1 MVLAFVQARMSSK
14 RFPGKVLAP
23 FNGVPILTCVIERLS
38 EVISS
43 DRIVVLTSTNQSD
56 DPLVSYMEN
65 AGICVYR
72 GPLKNVF
79 ERFQLCLREY
89 PCSWFFRICADSP
102 LLDNAILQTMLI
114 KSGEPSVDLIT
125 NVFPR
130 TFPKGQS
137 VEMLNADT
145 FTSIDSNNL
154 TREQQEHV
162 TKIYYEKPENYKIIN
177 LESSGKGLSTINLS
191 VDTIED
197 LYRLQDFLTL
207 SENITWKF
215 VE

>member
-1 MVLAFVQARMSSK
+1 MVRVFIQARMSSK

-23 FNGVPILTCVIERLS
+23 FNGIPILTRVIGRVS
-38 EVISS
+38 KVISS
-43 DRIVVLTSTNQSD
+43 GRIVVLTSTNQSD
-56 DPLVSYMEN
+56 DPLVCYMLD
-65 AGICVYR
+65 AGISVYR
-72 GPLKNVF
+72 GPLENVF

-102 LLDNAILQTMLI
+102 LIDNEILKTMLI
-114 KSGEPSVDLIT
+114 RNDKLDVDLIT

-145 FTSIDSNNL
+145 FSGIDPYSLNSG
-154 TREQQEHV
+154 QQEHV
-162 TKIYYEKPENYKIIN
+162 TKVYYENPESYRIIN
-177 LESSGKGLSTINLS
+177 VESSERNLAAINLS

-197 LYRLQDFLTL
+197 LYRLQFFDL
-207 SENITWKF
+207 E
-215 VE
+215 

>member
-1 MVLAFVQARMSSK
+1 MVLAFVQARMSSN

-79 ERFQLCLREY
+79 ERFQLCLRKY

-114 KSGEPSVDLIT
+114 KSGESGVDLIT

-137 VEMLNADT
+137 IEMIKADT
-145 FTSIDSNNL
+145 FESIDPNNL
-154 TREQQEHV
+154 TWIQQEHV
-162 TKIYYEKPENYKIIN
+162 TKVYYERPENYKIVN
-177 LESSGKGLSTINLS
+177 LELLGKSLETINLS

-197 LYRLQDFLTL
+197 LYRLQDFSTL
-207 SENITWKF
+207 SEDIAWKF
-215 VE
+215 AE

>member
-1 MVLAFVQARMSSK
+1 MSSK

-23 FNGVPILTCVIERLS
+23 FNGIPILTRVIGRVS
-38 EVISS
+38 KVISS
-43 DRIVVLTSTNQSD
+43 GRIVVLTSTNQSD
-56 DPLVSYMEN
+56 DPLVCYMLD
-65 AGICVYR
+65 AGISVYR
-72 GPLKNVF
+72 GPLENVF

-102 LLDNAILQTMLI
+102 LIDNEILKTMLI
-114 KSGEPSVDLIT
+114 RNDKLDVDLIT

-145 FTSIDSNNL
+145 FSGIDPYSLNL
-154 TREQQEHV
+154 GQQEHV
-162 TKIYYEKPENYKIIN
+162 TKVYYENPESYRIIN
-177 LESSGKGLSTINLS
+177 VESSERNLAAINLS

-197 LYRLQDFLTL
+197 LYRLQFFDL
-207 SENITWKF
+207 E
-215 VE
+215 

>member
-1 MVLAFVQARMSSK
+1 MVLVFVQARMSSK

-23 FNGVPILTCVIERLS
+23 FHGVPIITCVIKRLS

-43 DRIVVLTSTNQSD
+43 ERIVVLTSTDQSD
-56 DPLVSYMEN
+56 DPLVSYMESV
-65 AGICVYR
+65 GICVYR
-72 GPLKNVF
+72 GSLENVF
-79 ERFQLCLREY
+79 GRFQSCLRKY
-89 PCSWFFRICADSP
+89 PCRWFFRICADSP
-102 LLDNAILQTMLI
+102 LLDNTILQTMLI
-114 KSGEPSVDLIT
+114 KSENSDVDLIT

-145 FTSIDSNNL
+145 FASIDSRSL
-154 TREQQEHV
+154 TWAQQEHV
-162 TKIYYEKPENYKIIN
+162 TKFYYERPENYKIVN
-177 LESSGKGLSTINLS
+177 LESLGKSLATINLS

-197 LYRLQDFLTL
+197 LYRLQDFFVL
-207 SENITWKF
+207 SEDIAWKF

>member
-1 MVLAFVQARMSSK
+1 MVRVFIQARMSAK

-23 FNGVPILTCVIERLS
+23 FNGIPILTCVIERVNK
-38 EVISS
+38 VIPSG
-43 DRIVVLTSTNQSD
+43 RIVVLTSTDQSD
-56 DPLVSYMEN
+56 DPLVCYMRN
-65 AGICVYR
+65 AGISVYR
-72 GPLKNVF
+72 GPLENVF

-102 LLDNAILQTMLI
+102 LLDNEILKTMLI
-114 KSGEPSVDLIT
+114 RNDKSDVDLIT

-145 FTSIDSNNL
+145 FAGINL
-154 TREQQEHV
+154 YGLTPVQQEHV
-162 TKIYYEKPENYKIIN
+162 TKVYYENPENYRIIN
-177 LESSGKGLSTINLS
+177 VESSDRSLAAINLS

-197 LYRLQDFLTL
+197 LYRLQNF
-207 SENITWKF
+207 SGFK
-215 VE
+215 

>member
-38 EVISS
+38 EVIAS
-43 DRIVVLTSTNQSD
+43 DRIVVLTSTDQSD

-65 AGICVYR
+65 VGICVYR

-79 ERFQLCLREY
+79 ERFQLCLRKY

-114 KSGEPSVDLIT
+114 KSGELDVDLIT

-145 FTSIDSNNL
+145 FASIDPNNL
-154 TREQQEHV
+154 TWTQQEHV

-215 VE
+215 AE